1 MKSCIFGIE
10 DNSTQYHAH
19 EQKGFTLVEL
29 LVVIGIIALLISIL
43 LPALNKAREAA
54 TLIKCASNL
63 RQNGLAIQMYVS
75 DHKYL
80 PVRSAYYY
88 PYTEYF
94 LIGGSISNVAVNVPI
109 GLNVL
114 FQQEYIT
121 NPNLLFCDTTQN
133 PAFMYNTPSNV
144 FPYRTSYQYHLPR
157 AIFAERRGKVKPSDL
172 PSNTPVLFDI
182 VIIPT
187 NHNQRQWNY
196 MAADTSV
203 RSFTDSN
210 AEMRT
215 FILAANV
222 GTNNELYDTLLDRWF
237 KD

>member
-1 MKSCIFGIE
+1 MKRKII
-10 DNSTQYHAH
+10 DNTSGLAKHRRNAMA
-19 EQKGFTLVEL
+19 FTLVEL

-54 TLIKCASNL
+54 TMIKCASNL

-75 DHKYL
+75 DHKYM

-94 LIGGSISNVAVNVPI
+94 LIGGKFDNVATNVPI

-114 FQQEYIT
+114 FQEEYIT

-133 PAFMYNTPSNV
+133 PSFMYNTPANV

-157 AIFAERRGKVKPSDL
+157 ALFAERRGKVKPSDL

-182 VIIPT
+182 VILPL
-187 NHNQRQWNY
+187 NHNQRQWNI

-203 RSFTDSN
+203 RSYTDSRG
-210 AEMRT
+210 ELRT
-215 FILAANV
+215 YSLGANI
-222 GTNNELYDTLLDRWF
+222 GNSNELYETLLDRWF
-237 KD
+237 KN